1 MMSLFI
7 SRKTWVWWVLL
18 LAFLLRVTGL
28 AARPLWYDEAFA
40 VLFAEKGFTAMLA
53 GTLTPV
59 QGAAA
64 DVHPIAYYTAL
75 NGWMQ
80 LAGESPVAVRALS
93 VFAGVLTVAVV
104 YAISRRLFNQRAALA
119 GMLIAAASPFL
130 IYYSQ
135 ETRMYAPLAL
145 FCALAV
151 LCFINA
157 TRPTTQPQWR
167 VWLNWIGVAIFSA
180 AALYMQNLAAI
191 FLLALGLSSLPRPK
205 NFLKL
210 GVAGLGAFVLWL
222 PWFVNVTSQI
232 AKLQQAYWVTQPTAL
247 SLLQTLLVYHGGEE
261 MLEAQVALPLVLFA
275 ALVLPLMLGFQLF
288 KARRDASSQPAL
300 WLTALAFGTPV
311 LLFLASFYTP
321 VYIQRALLPAA
332 VMYAPALGWLLADPR
347 VAVPSP
353 IRWGLGGLLG
363 LTLAFGLWAHYSFEK
378 FPRPNFP
385 EVVAFLNENVQPGD
399 RIIHSNKLTFF
410 PIYYYNRALPQNFIA
425 DPSGS
430 GSDTLALPT
439 QNVLNLY
446 AIPDTEQA
454 ASGATHIWFFIFNK
468 ALSEYAPDPHPHLE
482 WLKDHY
488 LLTRTKQFGDLA
500 LYEFVSLNP

>member
-1 MMSLFI
+1 
-7 SRKTWVWWVLL
+7 VLL
-18 LAFLLRVTGL
+18 LAFLLRVVGL

-40 VLFAEKGFTAMLA
+40 VLFAEKGFSAMLA
-53 GTLTPV
+53 GTLTTV

-64 DVHPIAYYTAL
+64 DVHPIAYYSAL

-80 LAGESPVAVRALS
+80 LAGESPVSVRALS
-93 VFAGVLTVAVV
+93 VFAGVLTVALV
-104 YAISRRLFNQRAALA
+104 YALGRHLFGRRAALIGMIVAA
-119 GMLIAAASPFL
+119 GSPFL

-135 ETRMYAPLAL
+135 EARMYAPLAL
-145 FCALAV
+145 FCGLTV
-151 LCFINA
+151 LCFLNA
-157 TRPTTQPQWR
+157 TRTQTTNAPWQT
-167 VWLNWIGVAIFSA
+167 WLNWLGVSVFAA

-191 FLLALGLSSLPRPK
+191 FLLALGLSTVPRPK
-205 NFLKL
+205 VFLKL
-210 GVAGLGAFVLWL
+210 ALAGAGAFVLWL
-222 PWFVNVTSQI
+222 PWFVNVSSQL

-247 SLLQTLLVYHGGEE
+247 SLLQTLMVYHGGEE

-275 ALVLPLMLGFQLF
+275 ALVLPFMLGYQLF
-288 KARRDASSQPAL
+288 KARRAASMQFAL
-300 WLTALAFGTPV
+300 GLTALAFGPLL

-332 VMYAPALGWLLADPR
+332 VMYAPLLGWLLAGQVDATT
-347 VAVPSP
+347 VMPSP

-363 LTLAFGLWAHYSFEK
+363 LSMAFGLWAHYTFEQ

-385 EVVAFLNENVQPGD
+385 EVVAFLTENVQPRD

-410 PIYYYNRALPQNFIA
+410 PVYYYNRALPQVFLA
-425 DPSGS
+425 DPPGS

-439 QNVLNLY
+439 QQVLNLY
-446 AIPDTEQA
+446 SVPDADRA
-454 ASGATHIWFFIFNK
+454 AVGATHIWFFIFNR
-468 ALSEYAPDPHPHLE
+468 ALSEYAPDPHPHLQ

-488 LLTRTKQFGDLA
+488 LLRRTKQFGDLA